1 MEFGVPPSP
10 TTQSKHF
17 SDCMEKIAKERSK
30 TAFAEIFH
38 YFAPRVKAYLIKS
51 NCAAAQAEEITQEVM
66 TTVWRKAALFD
77 RSKSSVATWLFRIAR
92 NQFIDH
98 LRRDKSDR
106 LDPNDPTMF
115 PKTVVIDESEI
126 DVFERDRRVRASIA
140 ALPKEQA
147 ELIRLSFFESKPHA
161 QISEELGLPLGTVKS
176 RIRLAFTRLRK
187 TLAADEKVDVN

>member
-1 MEFGVPPSP
+1 
-10 TTQSKHF
+10 
-17 SDCMEKIAKERSK
+17 MEKIANERSR

-38 YFAPRVKAYLIKS
+38 YYAPRVKAYLITS
-51 NCAAAQAEEITQEVM
+51 NCTPAQAEEITQDVM

-106 LDPNDPTMF
+106 LDPEDPTLF
-115 PKTVVIDESEI
+115 PKTVVIDEHEL
-126 DVFERDRRVRASIA
+126 DVFERDRRVRKSIA

-161 QISEELGLPLGTVKS
+161 QISEELGIPLGTVKS

-187 TLAADEKVDVN
+187 TLAVDEKVDVD